1 MSHEL
6 PDATVAPHMSFTT
19 AYAFGVS
26 PAIVL
31 AVMLKTE
38 LPVFVKVVGKIRFL
52 TNFRFRVPKFKFAGM
67 IFTVPAVRVIVTL
80 ASLVGSATEVAVSVT
95 DDARRTLAG
104 GAPTTKR

>member
-19 AYAFGVS
+19 VYAFGVS
-26 PAIVL
+26 PVIVL

-95 DDARRTLAG
+95 DALGGTVAG
-104 GAPTTKR
+104 AA

>member
-1 MSHEL
+1 MPHEL
-6 PDATVAPHMSFTT
+6 PDATVAPHVSFTT
-19 AYAFGVS
+19 VYAFGVS
-26 PAIVL
+26 PVIVL

-80 ASLVGSATEVAVSVT
+80 ASLVGSATEVAGGRT
-95 DDARRTLAG
+95 DAPCGTVAG
-104 GAPTTKR
+104 AA